1 VRVLALDVG
10 EKRIGVAVSDPLG
23 IAARGLAVLK
33 RTDLPADL
41 AEIARMAREEG
52 AGLVLVGLPLELGGE
67 EGEAS
72 RRVRIFAERVREAT
86 GLEVLL
92 WDERLTTV
100 QADEVLRGRGLG
112 WRERK
117 RVVDRV
123 AAAAILQEY
132 LDENARGEGR

>member
-1 VRVLALDVG
+1 MRVLALDVG